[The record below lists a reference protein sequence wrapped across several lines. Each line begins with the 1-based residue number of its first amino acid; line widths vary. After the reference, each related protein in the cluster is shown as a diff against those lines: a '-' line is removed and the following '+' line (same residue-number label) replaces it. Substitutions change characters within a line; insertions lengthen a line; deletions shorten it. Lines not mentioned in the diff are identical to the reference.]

1 MLHAETAGGAT
12 LLVGLLTALTWAN
25 VDPNAYRRLLN
36 WSLPALLHHW
46 EIGTTYTF
54 VVNGLMTLFF
64 FAIGIELS
72 HEIRIGQLRDTRK
85 AIAPIVSALGGMLGT
100 ALVISVFGWL
110 FHNAPAR
117 SSWGVPMAT
126 DVAFALGVLALAGPR
141 IPRELRVFLLTLAV
155 ADDIFSVIALA
166 LTGPHAPDVAWTLIA
181 VAAGLAVA
189 KFARL
194 IPMALWVVALILE
207 WLLFTKAGIEPSLAG
222 VVIGLAVP
230 FHGERSVG
238 HRLEIPAMLASTWLA
253 LPLFAFV
260 ATGVTWT
267 AIVWD
272 QTGWRFGLFL
282 LLARGIGKVA
292 GIVGVVSLTRRAGIG
307 PDPSLTKPMFVG
319 LAMLCAVGFTVPLL
333 FAGNVFGVPSSL
345 YLMATL
351 SMLVASLLCAIA
363 GVVILRRSTAQ
374 LVAE

>member
-351 SMLVASLLCAIA
+351 SLLAASLLCAIA

>member
-1 MLHAETAGGAT
+1 VLG
-12 LLVGLLTALTWAN
+12 
-25 VDPNAYRRLLN
+25 
-36 WSLPALLHHW
+36 WSLPEQLRHW
-46 EIGTTYTF
+46 EVGTTYSF

-72 HEIRIGQLRDTRK
+72 HEIRIGQLRDSRK
-85 AIAPIVSALGGMLGT
+85 AIAPIVSALGGMVGT
-100 ALVISVFGWL
+100 ALTISVLGWL

-126 DVAFALGVLALAGPR
+126 DVAFALGVLALGGPR

-166 LTGPHAPDVAWTLIA
+166 LTGPHVPDAGWTLLAIA
-181 VAAGLAVA
+181 IGLAVA
-189 KFARL
+189 KLARS
-194 IPMALWVVALILE
+194 IPTALWIIILIIE
-207 WLLFTKAGIEPSLAG
+207 WLLFAKAGVEPSLAG

-230 FHGERSVG
+230 FHDQRSVG
-238 HRLEIPAMLASTWLA
+238 HRLEMPVMLASTWLA

-260 ATGVTWT
+260 ATGVTWS
-267 AIVWD
+267 AIVWNE
-272 QTGWRFGLFL
+272 TGWQFGLFL
-282 LLARGIGKVA
+282 LLSRGAGKVL
-292 GIVGVVSLTRRAGIG
+292 GIVGAVSLTKRAGVG

-319 LAMLCAVGFTVPLL
+319 MALLCAVGFTVPLL
-333 FAGNVFGVPSSL
+333 FASNVFVVPSSL

-351 SMLVASLLCAIA
+351 SLLVASLLCAIA
-363 GVVILRRSTAQ
+363 GVVILRRSTAR

>member
-1 MLHAETAGGAT
+1 M
-12 LLVGLLTALTWAN
+12 
-25 VDPNAYRRLLN
+25 
-36 WSLPALLHHW
+36 HHW
-46 EIGTTYTF
+46 EIGTSYSL

-85 AIAPIVSALGGMLGT
+85 AIAPILSALGGMLGT
-100 ALVISVFGWL
+100 ALVISVLGWL
-110 FHNAPAR
+110 FHNSPSR

-166 LTGPHAPDVAWTLIA
+166 LTGPHAPDAGWTLIA
-181 VAAGLAVA
+181 IAMGLTV
-189 KFARL
+189 ARL
-194 IPMALWVVALILE
+194 ARFIPAALWVFALIVE
-207 WLLFTKAGIEPSLAG
+207 WLLFTKAGVEPSLAG

-238 HRLEIPAMLASTWLA
+238 HRLEMPVMLASTWLA

-260 ATGVTWT
+260 ATGVTWS

-272 QTGWRFGLFL
+272 TTGWQFGLFL
-282 LLARGIGKVA
+282 LLARGVGKVV
-292 GIVGVVSLTRRAGIG
+292 GIVGVVSLTRRAGVG
-307 PDPSLTKPMFVG
+307 PDPSLTQPMFVG
-319 LAMLCAVGFTVPLL
+319 LALLCAVGFTVPLL

-351 SMLVASLLCAIA
+351 SLLVASLLCAIV
-363 GVVILRRSTAQ
+363 GVLVLRRSTARV
-374 LVAE
+374 VAE

>member
-1 MLHAETAGGAT
+1 M
-12 LLVGLLTALTWAN
+12 
-25 VDPNAYRRLLN
+25 
-36 WSLPALLHHW
+36 HHW
-46 EIGTTYTF
+46 EIGTAYSL
-54 VVNGLMTLFF
+54 VINGLMTLFF

-85 AIAPIVSALGGMLGT
+85 AIAPILSALGGMLGT
-100 ALVISVFGWL
+100 ALIISVLGWL

-166 LTGPHAPDVAWTLIA
+166 LTGPHAPDAGWTL
-181 VAAGLAVA
+181 VAIVTGLVVA
-189 KFARL
+189 KFARF
-194 IPMALWVVALILE
+194 IPTALWIVALVIE
-207 WLLFTKAGIEPSLAG
+207 WLLFTKAGVEPSLAG

-230 FHGERSVG
+230 FHGARSVG
-238 HRLEIPAMLASTWLA
+238 HRLEMPVMLASTWLA

-260 ATGVTWT
+260 ATGVTWS
-267 AIVWD
+267 AIVWNT
-272 QTGWRFGLFL
+272 TGWQFGLFL
-282 LLARGIGKVA
+282 LLARGAGKVV
-292 GIVGVVSLTRRAGIG
+292 GIVGVVSLTRRVGVG

-319 LAMLCAVGFTVPLL
+319 LALLCAVGFTVPLL

-351 SMLVASLLCAIA
+351 SLLVASLVCAIV
-363 GVVILRRSTAQ
+363 GVLILRRSTARV
-374 LVAE
+374 VAE

>member
-12 LLVGLLTALTWAN
+12 LLIGLLTALTWAN
-25 VDPNAYRRLLN
+25 VDPDSYQRLLN
-36 WSLPALLHHW
+36 LSLSEFMHHW
-46 EIGTTYTF
+46 EIGTTYSL
-54 VVNGLMTLFF
+54 VINGLMTLFF

-72 HEIRIGQLRDTRK
+72 HEIMIGQLRDTRK
-85 AIAPIVSALGGMLGT
+85 AIAPILSALGGMLGT
-100 ALVISVFGWL
+100 ALLISVLGWL

-166 LTGPHAPDVAWTLIA
+166 LTGPHAPDAGWTL
-181 VAAGLAVA
+181 VAIVTGLVVA
-189 KFARL
+189 KFARF
-194 IPMALWVVALILE
+194 IPTALWIVALVIE
-207 WLLFTKAGIEPSLAG
+207 WLLFTKAGVEPSLAG

-230 FHGERSVG
+230 FHGARSVG
-238 HRLEIPAMLASTWLA
+238 HRLEMPVMLASTWLA

-260 ATGVTWT
+260 ATGVTWS
-267 AIVWD
+267 AIVWNT
-272 QTGWRFGLFL
+272 TGWQFGLFL
-282 LLARGIGKVA
+282 LLARGVGKVV
-292 GIVGVVSLTRRAGIG
+292 GIVGVVSLTRRAGVG
-307 PDPSLTKPMFVG
+307 PDALLTTPMFVG
-319 LAMLCAVGFTVPLL
+319 LALLCAVGFTVPLL

-351 SMLVASLLCAIA
+351 SLLVASLLCAIV
-363 GVVILRRSTAQ
+363 GVLILRRSTARV
-374 LVAE
+374 VAE

>member
-1 MLHAETAGGAT
+1 LA
-12 LLVGLLTALTWAN
+12 GLLAALTWAN
-25 VDPNAYRRLLN
+25 VDLDSYQRLLG
-36 WSLPALLHHW
+36 WSLPAFLHHW
-46 EIGTTYTF
+46 EIGTTYTL

-189 KFARL
+189 KFARF
-194 IPMALWVVALILE
+194 IPTALWVVALILE
-207 WLLFTKAGIEPSLAG
+207 WLLFTKAGVEPSLAG

-238 HRLEIPAMLASTWLA
+238 HRLEMPVMLASTWLA

-260 ATGVTWT
+260 ATGVTWS

-272 QTGWRFGLFL
+272 QTGWQFGLFL

-351 SMLVASLLCAIA
+351 SLLAASLLCAIA

>member
-1 MLHAETAGGAT
+1 MTETTPTQQTLLTRVLHAETAGGAT
-12 LLVGLLTALTWAN
+12 LLAGLLSALTWAN
-25 VDPNAYRRLLN
+25 VDPDSYQRLLG
-36 WSLPALLHHW
+36 WSLPAFLHHW
-46 EIGTTYTF
+46 EIGTLYSL

-110 FHNAPAR
+110 FHNTPAR

-189 KFARL
+189 KFARF
-194 IPMALWVVALILE
+194 IPTALWVVALILE
-207 WLLFTKAGIEPSLAG
+207 WLLFTKAGVEPSLAG
-222 VVIGLAVP
+222 VVIGL
-230 FHGERSVG
+230 
-238 HRLEIPAMLASTWLA
+238 
-253 LPLFAFV
+253 
-260 ATGVTWT
+260 
-267 AIVWD
+267 
-272 QTGWRFGLFL
+272 
-282 LLARGIGKVA
+282 
-292 GIVGVVSLTRRAGIG
+292 
-307 PDPSLTKPMFVG
+307 
-319 LAMLCAVGFTVPLL
+319 
-333 FAGNVFGVPSSL
+333 
-345 YLMATL
+345 
-351 SMLVASLLCAIA
+351 
-363 GVVILRRSTAQ
+363 
-374 LVAE
+374 

>member
-1 MLHAETAGGAT
+1 M
-12 LLVGLLTALTWAN
+12 TALTWAN
-25 VDPNAYRRLLN
+25 VDPDSYQRLLS
-36 WSLPALLHHW
+36 WSLPEFLHHW
-46 EIGTTYTF
+46 EIGTTYTL

-100 ALVISVFGWL
+100 ALVISVLGWL

-181 VAAGLAVA
+181 VVAGLVVA
-189 KFARL
+189 KFARF
-194 IPMALWVVALILE
+194 IPTALWVVALIVE
-207 WLLFTKAGIEPSLAG
+207 WLLFTKAGVEPSLAG

-238 HRLEIPAMLASTWLA
+238 HRLEMPVMLASTWLA

-260 ATGVTWT
+260 ATGVTWS

-272 QTGWRFGLFL
+272 QSGWQFGLFL
-282 LLARGIGKVA
+282 LLARGVGKVV

-307 PDPSLTKPMFVG
+307 PDPSLTKQMFVG

-351 SMLVASLLCAIA
+351 SLLVASLLCALA
-363 GVVILRRSTAQ
+363 GVVILRRSTAK